1 MAINDSSNLL
11 FRIKADA
18 SQAKAEIDK
27 ITKDVNSAAKD
38 MLSSFNGLVG
48 PLLGINLGLKDLH
61 VVMNGVVEVSSY
73 VIKTTLDWTA
83 GMYELGIKTNLT
95 SESLYALK
103 IAASESDVN
112 MRTVGQ
118 GMVILQK
125 NMVAARE
132 DGSALGKV
140 FKELGVDAS
149 GSTDD
154 ALKVLVKRFSE
165 MEDGAAKT
173 ELAVKMFG
181 ARGGAEFLKLV
192 EQMGG
197 SMEQTERKYKQF
209 GLTLSHDVDKQ
220 VDTLTDSFRD
230 LELRMKGAVVQ
241 IGVGLL
247 PSLTQLT
254 QKLNDA
260 TNGVFKLLGGVEKL
274 QNVGEIVINVS
285 LKMGG
290 QLLLGPSAGGAG
302 FWTGLVFDKLA
313 EYGKDTL
320 YDQPAGPVVKGKYNA
335 DYLASLLGK
344 DKKGKSGPKDLDE
357 NKLRIKMLDEESKD
371 AQRIYEEETQSL
383 KDQLD
388 ERLVAVQDW
397 ADKQIAL
404 EKTRAA
410 WKLALLKE
418 EEEQAKNI
426 ELPNKRAEELLKIQE
441 KEQKVRQDFN
451 RKLHEINQEQIKF
464 EGQDS
469 AQEAADKKRAFDED
483 KQLEAEH
490 RDFIIRT
497 YREEADAYKK
507 RAEIIQQFNATFYS
521 RRDQAIKAVT
531 AIEIGALEEEY
542 DRQKQDAE
550 RQLDELSK
558 NLELRYLYE
567 EEYLGR
573 QRAIN
578 NRLIALE
585 AEKEARIRQIQRQA
599 QIERERN
606 QPNSNLN
613 VLGPAISE
621 AITKIEVENAVIGQN
636 TSFIDK
642 LSAALDGL
650 VNQLKNELP
659 SGLQLAVQAFE
670 GLAAAGSK
678 AISGFLT
685 GQQTLRQAVG
695 GIVEALLAPYKKY
708 AEIKAEIA
716 FAEAAISF
724 AYGNFASGAKFL
736 AAGVAWTAVA
746 GLIGAA
752 GSLIGGSGA
761 SAASSVGAN
770 SSSSA
775 NNNNGPRIFN
785 QDTKPAQVQIIVR
798 PEPGTIV
805 EHVVDNYRNNGEVRR
820 IFGGTN
826 R

>member
-18 SQAKAEIDK
+18 SQAKTEIDK
-27 ITKDVNSAAKD
+27 IAKDVNSAAKD
-38 MLSSFNGLVG
+38 MVQSFNGLVG

-61 VVMNGVVEVSSY
+61 VVMNGVVEASTY
-73 VIKTTLDWTA
+73 VIKSTLEWTE

-118 GMVILQK
+118 SLVVLQK

-132 DGSALGKV
+132 DGNALGQV
-140 FKELGVDAS
+140 FKELGVDVH

-154 ALKVLVKRFSE
+154 ALKLLVKRFSE

-247 PSLTQLT
+247 PSLTQMT

-260 TNGVFKLLGGVEKL
+260 ANGVFKLIGGVEKL
-274 QNVGEIVINVS
+274 QNLGPIVIDFS
-285 LKMGG
+285 IRLIPG
-290 QLLLGPSAGGAG
+290 GGAVADWSS
-302 FWTGLVFDKLA
+302 FILDKLA
-313 EYGKDTL
+313 AYGKDTL
-320 YDQPAGPVVKGKYNA
+320 YDQPAGPEVKGRFNA
-335 DYLASLLGK
+335 DYLASLLQK
-344 DKKGKSGPKDLDE
+344 DKGKSGPKDLDA
-357 NKLRIKMLDEESKD
+357 NKLRIKMLEEESKD

-388 ERLVAVQDW
+388 QRFVAAEDW
-397 ADKQIAL
+397 ANKQIDL

-418 EEEQAKNI
+418 EEEQAKKI

-441 KEQKVRQDFN
+441 KEQKVREDF
-451 RKLHEINQEQIKF
+451 KKKIHEINQEQI
-464 EGQDS
+464 
-469 AQEAADKKRAFDED
+469 A
-483 KQLEAEH
+483 LEAKDAEKEASDKRQAIDNDERLESEH

-521 RRDQAIKAVT
+521 KRDAAIKAL
-531 AIEIGALEEEY
+531 AALEIDAAETEY
-542 DRQKQDAE
+542 ERQKQDAE
-550 RQLDELSK
+550 RQLEDLSK
-558 NLELRYLYE
+558 NYELKVLYE
-567 EEYLGR
+567 EEYVAR
-573 QRAIN
+573 QKAIN
-578 NRLIALE
+578 DRLVALE
-585 AEKEARIRQIQRQA
+585 AEKDARIRQIQRQA
-599 QIERERN
+599 QLERERN

-642 LSAALDGL
+642 LSAALSGL

-695 GIVEALLAPYKKY
+695 GIVDALLAPYKRY

-770 SSSSA
+770 SASSA
-775 NNNNGPRIFN
+775 NNNGPRIFN
-785 QDTKPAQVQIIVR
+785 QDTKPAQIQIIVR

-805 EHVVDNYRNNGEVRR
+805 ETVHNDFKNNGPMRQL
-820 IFGGTN
+820 FGGN